1 MEKTFSKDIFVIS
14 DLHMGDRGPRDNFY
28 SIPKENPGQRY
39 ELLKEF
45 LGMVQKQNGVL
56 VILGDLFEFWQ
67 ANMGEVIKQ
76 NIELINILGEMDV
89 HYVIGN
95 HDVDFEPLMG
105 LDIFS
110 HKFFRS
116 MTPPF
121 TARVGSEEFYFCHG
135 HECDPYNQGTRP
147 SMGRV
152 LAIVAGLF
160 EDKFGVQLVSNIST
174 EDFCAE
180 MGEKILK
187 SAKGA
192 LNSIRDRITQ
202 YFSVDAKKELTPT
215 QEKNYINDLFDAIIK
230 ERQQKK
236 FQKLIVGHTHFPGQ
250 YEDWYYNAGSWVG
263 SRNGEPFGNFVWI
276 TKNGKVDICEYFKS
290 KVDYISAI
298 YKWDPDRKL
307 ITNLDYSSGEP
318 VLVGE

>member
-1 MEKTFSKDIFVIS
+1 MEKIFSKDIFVIS
-14 DLHMGDRGPRDNFY
+14 DLHIGDRGPRDNFF
-28 SIPKENPGQRY
+28 SVPKDKPGKRY
-39 ELLKEF
+39 DLLKEF
-45 LGMVQKQNGVL
+45 LGLVRKQNGAL

-67 ANMGEVIKQ
+67 ANMGEVIRQ
-76 NIELINILGEMDV
+76 NIDLINVLGEMDV

-95 HDVDFEPLMG
+95 HDIDFEPLMG

-110 HKFFRS
+110 PKFFRS

-121 TARVGSEEFYFCHG
+121 TAKIGSEEFYFCHG
-135 HECDPYNQGTRP
+135 HERDPYNQGTRP

-160 EDKFGVQLVSNIST
+160 EDRFGVQLISNIST

-192 LNSIRDRITQ
+192 ITSIRDRVTQ
-202 YFSVDAKKELTPT
+202 YFSFEAKKELTPT
-215 QEKNYINDLFDAIIK
+215 QQKNYINDLFDALIQ
-230 ERQQKK
+230 ERTQSSY
-236 FQKLIVGHTHFPGQ
+236 QKLIVGHTHFPGQ

-263 SRNGEPFGNFVWI
+263 SREGQPIGNFVWI
-276 TKNGKVDICEYFKS
+276 TRTGNVDICEFTS
-290 KVDYISAI
+290 KGFDYISAI
-298 YKWDPDRKL
+298 YKWDPVRKL

-318 VLVGE
+318 VLIGE